1 MCQLYLKFKMPG
13 VICAVKA
20 KKSGEH
26 CLFCRNLELQKIID
40 SFQSD

>member
-1 MCQLYLKFKMPG
+1 MPG
-13 VICAVKA
+13 VICAVAVCKISAVKA